1 MTVLPRKKLD
11 QREKDLLI
19 SQLRELLSGKEP
31 VLFAYL
37 YGSFLKEGFFRD
49 IDVAVYFDSRPFEDS
64 SDMFNYSLSLSAE
77 CDLATSGVTFDLRP
91 LNLAPLPF
99 RFDVVTQG
107 RVFYTRD
114 EERQVDFEAR
124 TRSLYFDF
132 LPHLRFY
139 YRNIVL
145 GESDERFGE

>member
-1 MTVLPRKKLD
+1 M
-11 QREKDLLI
+11 
-19 SQLRELLSGKEP
+19 
-31 VLFAYL
+31 
-37 YGSFLKEGFFRD
+37 
-49 IDVAVYFDSRPFEDS
+49 YFDSRAFEDS
-64 SDMFNYSLSLSAE
+64 GDMFNYSLSLSAE
-77 CDLATSGVTFDLRP
+77 CDMATSGVSFDLRP

-107 RVFYTRD
+107 RIFYTRD

>member
-19 SQLRELLSGKEP
+19 SQLKELLSGKEP

-37 YGSFLKEGFFRD
+37 YGSFLEEGFFRD
-49 IDVAVYFDSRPFEDS
+49 IDVAVYFDSRAFKDS
-64 SDMFNYSLSLSAE
+64 SDMFNYSLALSAE
-77 CDLATSGVTFDLRP
+77 CDMATSGVTFDLRP

-99 RFDVVTQG
+99 RFDVMTKG
-107 RVFYTRD
+107 RIFCTRD
-114 EERQVDFEAR
+114 EARQVDFETR